1 MLAQSASSASLCPN
15 NLCHPFAA
23 EKFLLESKLLT
34 LAESLGGVESLAKL
48 AWTTAS
54 PLSDEDRL
62 ASGMTRDLLRVSIGL
77 EDVDDLI
84 ADLDMA
90 LKKAHA

>member
-1 MLAQSASSASLCPN
+1 MSSR
-15 NLCHPFAA
+15 
-23 EKFLLESKLLT
+23 LLT

-54 PLSDEDRL
+54 PLSDEERI
-62 ASGMTRDLLRVSIGL
+62 AGGMTRDLIRVSIGL

-84 ADLDMA
+84 ADIDQA
-90 LKKAHA
+90 LEKAHA